1 MTFSG
6 ADTTPLTPLRTALQR
21 GTSAEHNGRVAA
33 AALSINAHAV
43 PHCPVGCAKCD
54 RGTTV
59 TPPCLVRDARA
70 LGGGAGERLQRRT
83 KPHRAELLLAAR
95 ARVAPEAASSASC
108 FASPAPG
115 PTPTRHE
122 RRPVRRQMR
131 PRPARHES
139 RHVRGTTSP
148 GASAFAHATGPVADV
163 DQAAYRARVTHSSRT
178 SASQCSPRSVCSL
191 KAFDLRTVRLCE
203 R

>member
-1 MTFSG
+1 MPTPHHSLHCAPRCKEEPARRG
-6 ADTTPLTPLRTALQR
+6 AQR
-21 GTSAEHNGRVAA
+21 PRCRGCT
-33 AALSINAHAV
+33 LYNAHAV
-43 PHCPVGCAKCD
+43 PYCLVGCAKCD

-70 LGGGAGERLQRRT
+70 LGGSAGERLQRRT
-83 KPHRAELLLAAR
+83 QPHRAELLLAAR
-95 ARVAPEAASSASC
+95 ARVAPEAASSTWLRLARTGPDSD
-108 FASPAPG
+108 AAQAPS
-115 PTPTRHE
+115 HE
-122 RRPVRRQMR
+122 AQMR

-139 RHVRGTTSP
+139 RHVRGRTSP
-148 GASAFAHATGPVADV
+148 GASALAHSTGPGADV